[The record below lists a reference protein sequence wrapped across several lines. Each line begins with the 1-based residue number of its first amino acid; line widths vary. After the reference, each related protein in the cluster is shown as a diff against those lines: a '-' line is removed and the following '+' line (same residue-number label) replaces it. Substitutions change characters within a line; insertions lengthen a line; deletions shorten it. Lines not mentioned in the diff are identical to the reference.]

1 MEPKYPNV
9 KVKLTG
15 KNGNA
20 FVIMGI
26 VQEAL
31 KKAGVSQEEIKQYID
46 ESTSGNYD
54 NLLRTAMKWVNV
66 S

>member
-15 KNGNA
+15 GNGNA
-20 FVIMGI
+20 FVVLGSVKRAM
-26 VQEAL
+26 Q
-31 KKAGVSQEEIKQYID
+31 KAKVPQEEIKAFTD
-46 ESTSGNYD
+46 EAMGGDYD
-54 NLLRTAMKWVNV
+54 QLLGTCMKWVDV